1 MNKLKKLFE
10 PIDLTKGTIWK
21 VIVWFSIPILLSYI
35 FQQIYTIADA
45 AIC

>member
-21 VIVWFSIPILLSYI
+21 VIVWFSFL
-35 FQQIYTIADA
+35 F
-45 AIC
+45 C